1 MIASKAR
8 IKFNRRL
15 TKQLGYRIPEGAFHR
30 AVLDALAT
38 QVVFELLDHT
48 TREQIIA
55 FHKAFLDCSCSQ
67 HPFCGCPEQKFAK
80 EIIELR
86 ESGLSHHDISIY
98 LLDIYGI
105 EIFPAD
111 ILSFLEDTVHLLE
124 AIEEIAGLEKQE
136 VLVSRT
142 QDHISC
148 IEGKKRYY
156 S

>member
-15 TKQLGYRIPEGAFHR
+15 SKQLGYRIPDNAFHG

-38 QVVFELLDHT
+38 RIVFDLFDHS
-48 TREQIIA
+48 TREQIIS
-55 FHKAFLDCSCSQ
+55 FHKTFLDCSCRE

-86 ESGLSHHDISIY
+86 ESGLNHHEISAY
-98 LLDIYGI
+98 LLDMFGI

-111 ILSFLEDTVHLLE
+111 VLSFLEDTVHLLE
-124 AIEEIAGLEKQE
+124 AIEEIAELEGEMFLVDKTQE
-136 VLVSRT
+136 
-142 QDHISC
+142 HIAAV
-148 IEGKKRYY
+148 EGKKRT
-156 S
+156 